1 MNPLT
6 ARLLSI
12 ALEGAVD
19 GKTKVE
25 KEIVVF
31 GKIVDFDELKKADSK
46 EEQEQWEIRI
56 RDDSLKYSGCIRV
69 RAIDK
74 KRYVFTIKTF
84 VPDRGN
90 LNETEVE
97 LGPEEGKAMME
108 EFKKL
113 TTGGMIKTRYNFKV
127 PDSDLVWE
135 VDVYYDE
142 KGEPKAWCK
151 LDLEVSDLRIARP
164 EFPIQLKEAREIPNK
179 NRSDED
185 QKFVERL
192 MQREFITPSP
202 YPKK

>member
-6 ARLLSI
+6 QRLLSLS
-12 ALEGAVD
+12 LESQTD

-46 EEQEQWEIRI
+46 EEQEQWEIRL
-56 RDDSLKYSGCIRV
+56 RDDDLKHNGCIRI
-69 RAIDK
+69 RCIDK
-74 KRYVFTIKTF
+74 KKYVLTIKTF

-97 LGPEEGKAMME
+97 LDAETGKNMME

-113 TTGGMIKTRYNFKV
+113 STGGMIKTRYNFKV

-142 KGEPKAWCK
+142 KGEARTWCK

-164 EFPIQLKEAREIPNK
+164 PYPVKLKDAREIPSK
-179 NRSDED
+179 NRSEEE
-185 QKFVERL
+185 QKFIERL
-192 MQREFITPSP
+192 MSREFVTESP
-202 YPKK
+202 YKK